1 MRLDLFSRPRPP
13 TAGRSARIRF
23 WLCLGALALAGC
35 GSTLEDQPLAPS
47 SLESLIATREYPVYW
62 LGKSFSGLSVSEAS
76 RDRSG
81 AYTVQY
87 GNCIKGGQYACESP
101 LSIVTSPE
109 NDFVA
114 AGSAGVRVRPIRG
127 VSSFTSEAGRAVEI
141 PTGSVVVSIRADNA
155 GLARAAAL
163 AIVPIN
169 GVGLPAAPLPKVLPA
184 TSFATQPLPTQLK
197 SSASKSQ

>member
-1 MRLDLFSRPRPP
+1 L
-13 TAGRSARIRF
+13 RSLPVERAF
-23 WLCLGALALAGC
+23 TPGLCLCLCALVVAGC

-47 SLESLIATREYPVYW
+47 NLESLIAIREYPVYW
-62 LGKSFSGLSVSEAS
+62 LGKRFAGLSVSEAS

-114 AGSAGVRVRPIRG
+114 AGSSGVRVRPIRG
-127 VSSFTSEAGRAVEI
+127 VSSFASEAGRAVEV
-141 PTGSVVVSIRADNA
+141 PTGQVVVSIRAENA
-155 GLARAAAL
+155 ALAGAAAL

-169 GVGLPAAPLPKVLPA
+169 VVGVPAAPLPKVLP
-184 TSFATQPLPTQLK
+184 TSSFATQPLPTQLK
-197 SSASKSQ
+197 TPSSKSQ

>member
-1 MRLDLFSRPRPP
+1 VRPDLPSRPRSAR
-13 TAGRSARIRF
+13 AGRLARAPF
-23 WLCLGALALAGC
+23 CLCLGALALAGC
-35 GSTLEDQPLAPS
+35 GSTLENQPLAPS

-62 LGKSFSGLSVSEAS
+62 LGKRFLGLSVSEAS
-76 RDRSG
+76 RDRGG

-109 NDFVA
+109 NDFIA

-127 VSSFTSEAGRAVEI
+127 VSSFTSEAGRAVEV
-141 PTGSVVVSIRADNA
+141 PTGSVVVSIRAQTA
-155 GLARAAAL
+155 ALARAAAL
-163 AIVPIN
+163 SIVPIN
-169 GVGLPAAPLPKVLPA
+169 GVGLPAAALPKVLPA

-197 SSASKSQ
+197 TSSSKSQ